1 MHVHRRGAGFTLV
14 ELLAVILILGIV
26 LSMAALSVN
35 RGGREDVVEDIARRV
50 VLVCQALADE
60 AVYRARPLGV
70 DLARDG
76 YRIVEYR
83 AGAWRTATK
92 DDTAYSLELPAGI
105 EFRGPQGGTY
115 AAAEQ
120 PDLVLLPN
128 GDVRLRPVI
137 IGDRSS
143 PASVRLEPEASGRLF
158 TVVGGPRS

>member
-1 MHVHRRGAGFTLV
+1 VRAHRRGAGFTLV

-26 LSMAALSVN
+26 LSMAALSIN
-35 RGGREDVVEDIARRV
+35 RRGREDVALDIARRV
-50 VLVCQALADE
+50 ALVCQALADE
-60 AVYRARPLGV
+60 AVYRARPLGI

-83 AGAWRTATK
+83 AGAWRTAAT
-92 DDTAYSLELPAGI
+92 DIAAYTLELPAGI

-115 AAAEQ
+115 AASEQ

-128 GDVRLRPVI
+128 GDFRLRPVI

-143 PASVRLEPEASGRLF
+143 PASVRLEPRAGGRLF
-158 TVVGGPRS
+158 TVVGGPQP